1 MSIYVCNERYIAR
14 FSSLIISASLC
25 LSYSLS
31 LLLCLRLFLSIY
43 IHIYS
48 YYAIFHSGSIVG
60 DSSRAA
66 LAGILVSSQD
76 NAHTHTHQHTNT
88 HTQCC
93 SDSCHGIQS
102 FVLASWISAKAS
114 SCHRPRRKTLMM
126 AANERS

>member
-1 MSIYVCNERYIAR
+1 MTTIYIYVCNERYIAR

-31 LLLCLRLFLSIY
+31 LLLCLRLCLRLFLSIY

-76 NAHTHTHQHTNT
+76 NAHTHT
-88 HTQCC
+88 QCC